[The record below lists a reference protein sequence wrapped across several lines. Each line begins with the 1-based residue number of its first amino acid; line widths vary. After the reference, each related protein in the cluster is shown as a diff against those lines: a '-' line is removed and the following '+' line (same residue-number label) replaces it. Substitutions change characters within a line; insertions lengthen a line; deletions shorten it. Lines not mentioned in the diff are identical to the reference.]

1 MSDFTADAA
10 DFTAARVL
18 VVGDVMLD
26 RFVYGGV
33 DRISP
38 EAPIPVMRIE
48 REIVM
53 PGGAGNVARNLAA
66 LGAKVAL
73 LGLAGD
79 DLAADQLNEVLALEP
94 GIEAHLVIDQT
105 WHTIEKTRFIGGR
118 QQLLRVDRESTA
130 QPSDDAVEALIKAAL
145 DALAENAV
153 LVLSDYAKGAV
164 GDRVLSR
171 LVKAAAKAGKPIL
184 VDPKG
189 SDYRRY
195 KGATLVTPN
204 RAEAALATG
213 ESCADDDSAVAAARK
228 LVDESGIANVLV
240 TRGSA
245 GMTLVQGK
253 DSAPLHLKAEAREVF
268 DVSGAGDTVVATI
281 AAALAVG
288 RPLPQAAR
296 LANAAAGIVVGKIGT
311 AVVHPEELRLALHMP
326 DPHGIEAKVATAQQ
340 AVERA
345 ALWRSRG
352 DRIGFTN
359 GVFDLL
365 HPGHLALLS
374 DVRAQCDRLIV
385 AINAD
390 SSVQKLKGP
399 ARPVQDERH
408 RAQLLAALGLVD
420 LVVVFAEDT
429 PEPLLD
435 LLKPDLLVKGGD
447 YTVDQV
453 VGADL
458 VRAYGG
464 EVKVSRL
471 VAGQSTT
478 ATIKKLQS

>member
-1 MSDFTADAA
+1 MSGLSIDPA

-26 RFVYGGV
+26 RFVYGGGE
-33 DRISP
+33 RISP

-73 LGLAGD
+73 FGIVGD
-79 DLAADQLNEVLALEP
+79 DVAADHLNEVLALEP
-94 GIEAHLVIDQT
+94 GIEAQLVVDEH
-105 WHTIEKTRFIGGR
+105 WHTIEKSRFIGSR
-118 QQLLRVDRESTA
+118 QQLLRVDRESKA
-130 QPSDDAVEALIKAAL
+130 QPSEDAIDALISSATE
-145 DALAENAV
+145 ALAENAV

-164 GDRVLSR
+164 SDKVIAKLIK
-171 LVKAAAKAGKPIL
+171 VAAKAGKPII

-189 SDYRRY
+189 SDYKRY

-213 ESCADDDSAVAAARK
+213 ESVADDDSAVSAARQ
-228 LVDESGIANVLV
+228 LVDGGIANVLV
-240 TRGSA
+240 TRGAA
-245 GMTLVQGK
+245 GMTLVAGK
-253 DSAPLHLKAEAREVF
+253 DGTPLHLKAEAREVF

-288 RPLPQAAR
+288 RSLPQAAR
-296 LANAAAGIVVGKIGT
+296 LANIAAGIVVAKIGT

-326 DPHGIEAKVATAQQ
+326 DPHGIEAKIATAQQ
-340 AVERA
+340 AAERV
-345 ALWRSRG
+345 ALWRTHG

-374 DVRAQCDRLIV
+374 EVRAQCDRLIV

-390 SSVQKLKGP
+390 ASVKKLKGP
-399 ARPVQDERH
+399 TRPVQDERH

-420 LVVVFAEDT
+420 LVVIFTDDT
-429 PEPLLD
+429 PIPLLE

-453 VGADL
+453 VGADI

-464 EVKVSRL
+464 EVKVSGH

-478 ATIKKLQS
+478 NTIKKLQS

>member
-1 MSDFTADAA
+1 
-10 DFTAARVL
+10 
-18 VVGDVMLD
+18 
-26 RFVYGGV
+26 
-33 DRISP
+33 
-38 EAPIPVMRIE
+38 
-48 REIVM
+48 
-53 PGGAGNVARNLAA
+53 
-66 LGAKVAL
+66 
-73 LGLAGD
+73 
-79 DLAADQLNEVLALEP
+79 
-94 GIEAHLVIDQT
+94 
-105 WHTIEKTRFIGGR
+105 
-118 QQLLRVDRESTA
+118 
-130 QPSDDAVEALIKAAL
+130 
-145 DALAENAV
+145 V

-164 GDRVLSR
+164 GDRVLSK
-171 LVKAAAKAGKPIL
+171 LVKAAAKAGKPVL

-213 ESCADDDSAVAAARK
+213 ESCADDGSAVNAARK
-228 LVDESGIANVLV
+228 LVNDAGIANVLV

-253 DSAPLHLKAEAREVF
+253 DSAPLHLKAEAL

-288 RPLPQAAR
+288 RTLPQAAR
-296 LANAAAGIVVGKIGT
+296 LANVAAGIVVGKIGT

-326 DPHGIEAKVATAQQ
+326 DPHGIAAKVATAPQ
-340 AVERA
+340 AVERVT
-345 ALWRSRG
+345 LWRSRG
-352 DRIGFTN
+352 ERIGFTN

-374 DVRAQCDRLIV
+374 EVRSQCDRLVV

-399 ARPVQDERH
+399 TRPVQDERH
-408 RAQLLAALGLVD
+408 RAQILAALGLVD
-420 LVVVFAEDT
+420 LVVIFAEDT
-429 PEPLLD
+429 PIPLLE

-478 ATIKKLQS
+478 ATIQKLQS

>member
-1 MSDFTADAA
+1 MSDFAA
-10 DFTAARVL
+10 DPADFAAARVL

-33 DRISP
+33 ERISP
-38 EAPIPVMRIE
+38 EAPIPVMQIE
-48 REIVM
+48 REIAM

-66 LGAKVAL
+66 LGARVAL
-73 LGLAGD
+73 FGLVGD
-79 DLAADQLNEVLALEP
+79 DVAADQLNEVLALEP
-94 GIEAHLVIDQT
+94 GIEAQLVVDET
-105 WHTIEKTRFIGGR
+105 WHTIEKTRFIGSR
-118 QQLLRVDRESTA
+118 QQLLRVDRESRGK
-130 QPSDDAVEALIKAAL
+130 PSDDAVDALIKAAL
-145 DALAENAV
+145 EALADNAV

-164 GDRVLSR
+164 SDRVIAKLI
-171 LVKAAAKAGKPIL
+171 KAATKAGKPVL

-213 ESCADDDSAVAAARK
+213 ESCADDASAVAAARK
-228 LVDESGIANVLV
+228 LVTEAGIANVLV
-240 TRGSA
+240 TRGAA
-245 GMTLVQGK
+245 GMTLVQGQEP
-253 DSAPLHLKAEAREVF
+253 PLHLQAEAREVF

-288 RPLPQAAR
+288 RSLPQAAR
-296 LANAAAGIVVGKIGT
+296 LANAAAGIVVAKIGT
-311 AVVHPEELRLALHMP
+311 AVVHPAELRLALHMP
-326 DPHGIEAKVATAQQ
+326 DPHGIEIKIAAPQQ
-340 AVERA
+340 AVERV

-352 DRIGFTN
+352 ERVGFTN

-374 DVRAQCDRLIV
+374 EVRAQCDRLIV
-385 AINAD
+385 AINSDA
-390 SSVQKLKGP
+390 SVKKLKGD

-408 RAQLLAALGLVD
+408 RAQVLAALSLVD
-420 LVVVFAEDT
+420 MVIVFADDT
-429 PEPLLD
+429 PIPLLG

-447 YTVDQV
+447 YSVDQV
-453 VGADL
+453 VGADV

-464 EVKVSRL
+464 EVKVSRH

>member
-1 MSDFTADAA
+1 MSDFSADLA
-10 DFTAARVL
+10 DFAAARVL

-33 DRISP
+33 ERISP
-38 EAPIPVMRIE
+38 EAPIPVMQIE
-48 REIVM
+48 RETMM

-79 DLAADQLNEVLALEP
+79 DVAADQLNEVLALEP
-94 GIEAHLVIDQT
+94 GIEAHLVVDET
-105 WHTIEKTRFIGGR
+105 WHTIEKTRFIGSR
-118 QQLLRVDRESTA
+118 QQLLRVDRESRGK
-130 QPSDDAVEALIKAAL
+130 PSDDAVDALIKASL
-145 DALAENAV
+145 EALADNAV

-164 GDRVLSR
+164 DDRVLAK
-171 LVKAAAKAGKPIL
+171 LIKAAAKSGKPVL

-189 SDYRRY
+189 ADYRRY

-213 ESCADDDSAVAAARK
+213 ESCQDDDSAVAAARK
-228 LVDESGIANVLV
+228 LVNDAGIANVLV
-240 TRGSA
+240 TRGAA
-245 GMTLVQGK
+245 GMTLVQGR
-253 DSAPLHLKAEAREVF
+253 DTAPLHLQAEAREVF

-288 RPLPQAAR
+288 RSLPQAAR
-296 LANAAAGIVVGKIGT
+296 LANVAAGIVVGKIGT

-326 DPHGIEAKVATAQQ
+326 DPHGIEAKIATPQLA
-340 AVERA
+340 ADRV
-345 ALWRSRG
+345 ALWRSHG
-352 DRIGFTN
+352 ERIGFTN

-374 DVRAQCDRLIV
+374 EVRAQCDRLV
-385 AINAD
+385 VGINSD
-390 SSVQKLKGP
+390 SSVKKLKGP
-399 ARPVQDERH
+399 TRPVQDERH
-408 RAQLLAALGLVD
+408 RAQVLAALALVD
-420 LVVVFAEDT
+420 LVIIFGEDT
-429 PEPLLD
+429 PIPLLE
-435 LLKPDLLVKGGD
+435 LLKPELLVKGGD

-453 VGADL
+453 VGADV
-458 VRAYGG
+458 VRGYGG
-464 EVKVSRL
+464 EVRVSRH

>member
-1 MSDFTADAA
+1 MSDFAA
-10 DFTAARVL
+10 DPADFAAARVL

-33 DRISP
+33 ERISP
-38 EAPIPVMRIE
+38 EAPIPVMQIE
-48 REIVM
+48 REIAM

-66 LGAKVAL
+66 LGARVAL
-73 LGLAGD
+73 FGLVGD
-79 DLAADQLNEVLALEP
+79 DVAADQLNEVLALEP
-94 GIEAHLVIDQT
+94 GIEAQLVVDET
-105 WHTIEKTRFIGGR
+105 WHTIEKTRFIGSR
-118 QQLLRVDRESTA
+118 QQLLRVDRESRGK
-130 QPSDDAVEALIKAAL
+130 PSDDAVDALIKAAL
-145 DALAENAV
+145 EALADNAV

-164 GDRVLSR
+164 GDRVIAKLI
-171 LVKAAAKAGKPIL
+171 KAAAKAGKPVL

-213 ESCADDDSAVAAARK
+213 ESCADDASAVAAARK
-228 LVDESGIANVLV
+228 LVTEAGIANVLV
-240 TRGSA
+240 TRGAA
-245 GMTLVQGK
+245 GMTLVQGQEP
-253 DSAPLHLKAEAREVF
+253 PLHLQAEAREVF

-288 RPLPQAAR
+288 RSLPQAAR
-296 LANAAAGIVVGKIGT
+296 LANAAAGIVVAKIGT
-311 AVVHPEELRLALHMP
+311 AVVHPAELRLALHMP
-326 DPHGIEAKVATAQQ
+326 DPHGIEIKIAAPQQ
-340 AVERA
+340 AVERV

-352 DRIGFTN
+352 ERVGFTN

-374 DVRAQCDRLIV
+374 EVRAQCDRLIV
-385 AINAD
+385 AINSDA
-390 SSVQKLKGP
+390 SVKKLKGDT
-399 ARPVQDERH
+399 RPVQDERH
-408 RAQLLAALGLVD
+408 RAQVLAALSLVD
-420 LVVVFAEDT
+420 MVIVFADDT
-429 PEPLLD
+429 PIPLLG

-447 YTVDQV
+447 YSVDQV
-453 VGADL
+453 VGADV

-464 EVKVSRL
+464 EVKVSRH

>member
-1 MSDFTADAA
+1 MSDFATDPA
-10 DFTAARVL
+10 DFAAARVL

-33 DRISP
+33 ERISP
-38 EAPIPVMRIE
+38 EAPIPVMQIE
-48 REIVM
+48 REIAM

-73 LGLAGD
+73 FGLVGD
-79 DLAADQLNEVLALEP
+79 DVAADQLNEALALEP
-94 GIEAHLVIDQT
+94 GIEAQLVVDET
-105 WHTIEKTRFIGGR
+105 WHTIEKTRFIGSR
-118 QQLLRVDRESTA
+118 QQLLRVDRESRGK
-130 QPSDDAVEALIKAAL
+130 PSDDAVDALIKAAL
-145 DALAENAV
+145 EALADNAV

-164 GDRVLSR
+164 GDRVIAKLI
-171 LVKAAAKAGKPIL
+171 KAATKAGKPVL

-213 ESCADDDSAVAAARK
+213 ESCADDASAVAAARK
-228 LVDESGIANVLV
+228 LVAEAGIANVLV

-245 GMTLVQGK
+245 GMTLVQGQE
-253 DSAPLHLKAEAREVF
+253 APLHLQAEAREVF

-288 RPLPQAAR
+288 RSLPQAAR
-296 LANAAAGIVVGKIGT
+296 LANAAAGIVVAKIGT
-311 AVVHPEELRLALHMP
+311 AVVHPAELRLALHMP
-326 DPHGIEAKVATAQQ
+326 DPHGIEIKIATPQQ
-340 AVERA
+340 AVERV
-345 ALWRSRG
+345 ALWRSHGERV
-352 DRIGFTN
+352 GFTN

-374 DVRAQCDRLIV
+374 EVRAQCDRLIV
-385 AINAD
+385 AINSDA
-390 SSVQKLKGP
+390 SVKKLKGDS
-399 ARPVQDERH
+399 RPVQDERH
-408 RAQLLAALGLVD
+408 RAQVLAALTLVD
-420 LVVVFAEDT
+420 MVIVFADDT
-429 PEPLLD
+429 PIPLLG

-447 YTVDQV
+447 YSVDQV
-453 VGADL
+453 VGADV

-464 EVKVSRL
+464 EVKVSRH

>member
-38 EAPIPVMRIE
+38 EAPIPIMRIE

-79 DLAADQLNEVLALEP
+79 DVAADQLNEVLAGEP
-94 GIEAHLVIDQT
+94 GIEAHLVIDEA
-105 WHTIEKTRFIGGR
+105 WHTIEKTRFIGSR
-118 QQLLRVDRESTA
+118 QQLLRVDRESPA
-130 QPSDDAVEALIKAAL
+130 QPSDEAVDALIKAAL
-145 DALAENAV
+145 EALTDNAV

-164 GDRVLSR
+164 GDRVLSK
-171 LVKAAAKAGKPIL
+171 LVKAAAKAGKPII

-213 ESCADDDSAVAAARK
+213 ESCADDDSAVNAARK
-228 LVDESGIANVLV
+228 LVTDAGIANVLV

-288 RPLPQAAR
+288 RSLPQAAR

-326 DPHGIEAKVATAQQ
+326 DPHGIAAKVATASQ
-340 AVERA
+340 AAERVT
-345 ALWRSRG
+345 LWRSCG
-352 DRIGFTN
+352 ERIGFTN

-374 DVRAQCDRLIV
+374 EVRAQCDRLVV

-390 SSVQKLKGP
+390 ASVRKLKGP
-399 ARPVQDERH
+399 TRPVQDERH
-408 RAQLLAALGLVD
+408 RAQILAALGLVD
-420 LVVVFAEDT
+420 LVVIFAEDT

>member
-1 MSDFTADAA
+1 MSDFAA
-10 DFTAARVL
+10 DPADFAAARVL

-33 DRISP
+33 ERISP

-66 LGAKVAL
+66 LGARVAL
-73 LGLAGD
+73 FGLAGD
-79 DLAADQLNEVLALEP
+79 DVAADQLNEVLALEP
-94 GIEAHLVIDQT
+94 GIEAHLVVDET
-105 WHTIEKTRFIGGR
+105 WHTIEKTRFIGSR
-118 QQLLRVDRESTA
+118 QQLLRVDRESLA
-130 QPSDDAVEALIKAAL
+130 QPSEDAVDALIKAAL
-145 DALAENAV
+145 EALADNAV

-164 GDRVLSR
+164 GDRVLSK
-171 LVKAAAKAGKPIL
+171 LIKAAAKGGKPVL

-195 KGATLVTPN
+195 RGATLVTPN

-213 ESCADDDSAVAAARK
+213 ESCNDDASAVVAARK
-228 LVDESGIANVLV
+228 LVNDAGIANVLV
-240 TRGSA
+240 TRGAA
-245 GMTLVQGK
+245 GMTLVQGQE
-253 DSAPLHLKAEAREVF
+253 APLHLQAEAREVF

-296 LANAAAGIVVGKIGT
+296 LANLAAGIVVGKIGT

-326 DPHGIEAKVATAQQ
+326 DPHGIEAKIATPQQ
-340 AVERA
+340 AAERV

-352 DRIGFTN
+352 ERIGFTN

-390 SSVQKLKGP
+390 ASVKKLKGDS
-399 ARPVQDERH
+399 RPVQDERH
-408 RAQLLAALGLVD
+408 RAGLLAALTLVD
-420 LVVVFAEDT
+420 LVIVFAEDT
-429 PEPLLD
+429 PIPLLE

-453 VGADL
+453 VGADI

-464 EVKVSRL
+464 EVQVARH

-478 ATIKKLQS
+478 ATIRKLQG

>member
-1 MSDFTADAA
+1 MSDFAA
-10 DFTAARVL
+10 DPADFAAARVL

-33 DRISP
+33 ERISP
-38 EAPIPVMRIE
+38 EAPIPVMQIE

-66 LGAKVAL
+66 LGARVAL
-73 LGLAGD
+73 FGLAGD
-79 DLAADQLNEVLALEP
+79 DVAADQLNEVLALEP
-94 GIEAHLVIDQT
+94 GIEAHLVVDET
-105 WHTIEKTRFIGGR
+105 WHTIEKTRFIGSR
-118 QQLLRVDRESTA
+118 QQLLRVDRESRA
-130 QPSDDAVEALIKAAL
+130 QPSDAAVDALIKAAL
-145 DALAENAV
+145 EALADNAV

-164 GDRVLSR
+164 SDRVLAK
-171 LVKAAAKAGKPIL
+171 LIKAAARAGKPVL

-213 ESCADDDSAVAAARK
+213 ESCSDDDSAVAAARK
-228 LVDESGIANVLV
+228 LVNDAGIANVLV
-240 TRGSA
+240 TRGAA
-245 GMTLVQGK
+245 GMTLVQGQE
-253 DSAPLHLKAEAREVF
+253 APLHLAAEAREVF

-296 LANAAAGIVVGKIGT
+296 LANLAAGIVVGKIGT

-326 DPHGIEAKVATAQQ
+326 DPHGIEAKIVTPQLAA
-340 AVERA
+340 ERV

-352 DRIGFTN
+352 ERIGFTN

-390 SSVQKLKGP
+390 ASVKKLKGDS
-399 ARPVQDERH
+399 RPVQDERH
-408 RAQLLAALGLVD
+408 RAQLLAALTLVD
-420 LVVVFAEDT
+420 LVIVFAEDT
-429 PEPLLD
+429 PIPLLE
-435 LLKPDLLVKGGD
+435 LLRPDLLVKGGD
-447 YTVDQV
+447 YTIDQV
-453 VGADL
+453 VGADI

-464 EVKVSRL
+464 EVQVARH

>member
-1 MSDFTADAA
+1 MSDFAA
-10 DFTAARVL
+10 DPADFAAARVL

-33 DRISP
+33 ERISP
-38 EAPIPVMRIE
+38 EAPIPVMQIE

-66 LGAKVAL
+66 LGARVAL
-73 LGLAGD
+73 FGLVGD
-79 DLAADQLNEVLALEP
+79 DVAADQLNEVLALEP
-94 GIEAHLVIDQT
+94 GIEAHLVVDES
-105 WHTIEKTRFIGGR
+105 WHTIEKTRFIGSR
-118 QQLLRVDRESTA
+118 QQLLRVDRESRA
-130 QPSDDAVEALIKAAL
+130 RPSEAAVDALIAAAL
-145 DALAENAV
+145 DALAGNAV

-164 GDRVLSR
+164 GDRVLAK
-171 LVKAAAKAGKPIL
+171 LIKAAAKAGKPVL

-213 ESCADDDSAVAAARK
+213 ESCTDDASAVNAARR
-228 LVDESGIANVLV
+228 LVNDAGIANVLV
-240 TRGSA
+240 TRGAA
-245 GMTLVQGK
+245 GMTLVQGQEP
-253 DSAPLHLKAEAREVF
+253 PLHLQAEAREVF

-281 AAALAVG
+281 AAALAIG
-288 RPLPQAAR
+288 RSLPQAAR
-296 LANAAAGIVVGKIGT
+296 LANVAAGIVVGKIGT

-326 DPHGIEAKVATAQQ
+326 DPHGIEAKIVTPQQ
-340 AVERA
+340 AVERV

-352 DRIGFTN
+352 ERIGFTN

-374 DVRAQCDRLIV
+374 EVRAQCDRLIV

-390 SSVQKLKGP
+390 SSVKKLKGDS
-399 ARPVQDERH
+399 RPVQDERH

-420 LVVVFAEDT
+420 LVLVFADDT
-429 PEPLLD
+429 PIPLLE

-453 VGADL
+453 VGADI
-458 VRAYGG
+458 VRGYGG
-464 EVKVSRL
+464 EVKVSRH

>member
-1 MSDFTADAA
+1 VTADAA

-73 LGLAGD
+73 LGLAGED
-79 DLAADQLNEVLALEP
+79 VAADQLNEVLAGEP
-94 GIEAHLVIDQT
+94 GIEAHLIIDET
-105 WHTIEKTRFIGGR
+105 WHTIEKTRFIGSR
-118 QQLLRVDRESTA
+118 QQLLRVDRESPA
-130 QPSDDAVEALIKAAL
+130 QPSDEAVDALIKTAL
-145 DALAENAV
+145 DALTENAV

-164 GDRVLSR
+164 GDRVLAK
-171 LVKAAAKAGKPIL
+171 LVKAAAKAGKPII

-213 ESCADDDSAVAAARK
+213 ESCNDDDSAVAAARK
-228 LVDESGIANVLV
+228 LVNDAGIANVLV
-240 TRGSA
+240 TRGGA

-253 DSAPLHLKAEAREVF
+253 EGNPLHLKAEAREVF

-296 LANAAAGIVVGKIGT
+296 LANAAAGIMVNKIGT

-326 DPHGIEAKVATAQQ
+326 DPHGIAAKVATAPQ
-340 AVERA
+340 AAERV
-345 ALWRSRG
+345 ALWRSCG
-352 DRIGFTN
+352 ERIGFTN

-374 DVRAQCDRLIV
+374 EVRAQCDRLVV

-390 SSVQKLKGP
+390 SSVRKLKGP
-399 ARPVQDERH
+399 TRPVQDERH
-408 RAQLLAALGLVD
+408 RAQILAALGLVD
-420 LVVVFAEDT
+420 LVVIFAEDT
-429 PEPLLD
+429 PEPLLE

-453 VGADL
+453 VGAEI